1 MGLSAAGALPA
12 RFVMLEMPKGKGMPE
27 REIPLGGKSTLRT
40 RQKALDRVFGEW
52 IRRKD
57 ADSNGMVRCV
67 TCGAAMHWKEAN
79 AGHFWKR
86 QHQATRYDPK
96 NVNVQCPRDNL
107 FRGGAEAEHAAYILK
122 IHGDLAFWDLEYRHR
137 QIKKW
142 TRDEI
147 ESMLEDYKQK
157 LAELE

>member
-1 MGLSAAGALPA
+1 M
-12 RFVMLEMPKGKGMPE
+12 
-27 REIPLGGKSTLRT
+27 GGKSTLRT
-40 RQKALDRVFGEW
+40 RQKALDRIFGEW

-57 ADSNGMVRCV
+57 ADSSGMVRCV
-67 TCGAAMHWKEAN
+67 TCGIQLHWKEAN

-86 QHQATRYDPK
+86 QHQSTRWNPY
-96 NVNVQCPRDNL
+96 NLNVQCVRCNN
-107 FRGGAEAEHAAYILK
+107 FRGGAEAEHAAYIIREYGLEV
-122 IHGDLAFWDLEYRHR
+122 FEDLERRHT

-157 LAELE
+157 LEALG

>member
-1 MGLSAAGALPA
+1 M
-12 RFVMLEMPKGKGMPE
+12 
-27 REIPLGGKSTLRT
+27 GGKSTLRT

-57 ADSNGMVRCV
+57 ADSNGMARCV
-67 TCGAAMHWKEAN
+67 TCSHSGHHSTVN

-86 QHQATRYDPK
+86 QHQATRYDPR
-96 NVNVQCPRDNL
+96 NVNVQCVRCNN
-107 FRGGAEAEHAAYILK
+107 FRGGAEAEHAAYIIREYGLEV
-122 IHGDLAFWDLEYRHR
+122 FEDLERRHT

-157 LAELE
+157 LAGLD

>member
-1 MGLSAAGALPA
+1 M
-12 RFVMLEMPKGKGMPE
+12 
-27 REIPLGGKSTLRT
+27 GGKSTLRT
-40 RQKALDRVFGEW
+40 RQAALDRIFGEW

-57 ADSNGMVRCV
+57 ADSNGIVRCV
-67 TCGAAMHWKEAN
+67 TCGIVRHYKETTQIN

-86 QHQATRYDPK
+86 QHQATRFDPR
-96 NVNVQCPRDNL
+96 NVHVQCVRCNN
-107 FRGGAEAEHAAYILK
+107 FRGGAEAEHAAYI
-122 IHGDLAFWDLEYRHR
+122 IREYGLEVFEELERRHT

-157 LAELE
+157 LAELG